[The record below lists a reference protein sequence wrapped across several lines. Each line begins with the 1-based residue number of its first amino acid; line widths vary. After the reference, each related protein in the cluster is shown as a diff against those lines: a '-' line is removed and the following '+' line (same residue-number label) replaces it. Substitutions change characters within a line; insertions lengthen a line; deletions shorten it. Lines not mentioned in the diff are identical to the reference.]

1 MIIEDMTQMAQFV
14 YDFYNQKIDL
24 LMLKQQLP
32 QVRLINPS
40 FRNYHG
46 VVDKSLSLYP
56 GVPHLIPGFSSLSDE
71 TLSHGPPSPYM
82 TLAVGGC

>member
-40 FRNYHG
+40 FRNCHG
-46 VVDKSLSLYP
+46 VVDKSLSLYS
-56 GVPHLIPGFSSLSDE
+56 GVPHLI
-71 TLSHGPPSPYM
+71 PPSPYM
-82 TLAVGGC
+82 TLVVGGMLNTNTYKSSTA